1 MVEKLKAK
9 VGTLSE
15 IKKKCRFSS
24 GVFLNIINIHMNL
37 VLGSFLR
44 PFIKGNF
51 PSYNFPSGT
60 SQMCN

>member
-37 VLGSFLR
+37 G
-44 PFIKGNF
+44 
-51 PSYNFPSGT
+51 
-60 SQMCN
+60 